1 MPYTRILSL
10 CERCGSEDIYDF
22 QLVLHDD
29 PTLFDEEI
37 VSIDQCEKCEKK
49 TSSNKELSYE
59 RNRS

>member
-37 VSIDQCEKCEKK
+37 VSIDQCEKCEEK
-49 TSSNKELSYE
+49 TTI
-59 RNRS
+59 RS